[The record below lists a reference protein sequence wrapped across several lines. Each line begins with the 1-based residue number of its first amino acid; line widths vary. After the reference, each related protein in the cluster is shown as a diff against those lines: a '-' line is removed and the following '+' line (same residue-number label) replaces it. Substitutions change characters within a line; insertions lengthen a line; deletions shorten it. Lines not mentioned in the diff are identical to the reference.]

1 MLDQPGDSV
10 APAAAA
16 GRASPSRRG
25 PAETASPETGGA
37 AQVLSA
43 LRRRRLPL
51 AACILA
57 IPALAALALHRIV
70 PVYSASGTVL
80 YDDGTFAA
88 QELQSILRVDP
99 TTDAVMSSQAE
110 IARGLSIAERLT
122 ERLGLLR
129 NPEFNAALRPTGNAE
144 RAAAW
149 LRARLAALI
158 QPVAPAF
165 AASLRAAPP
174 PPDPASDRAAWRGTV
189 LAVQAALAVAT
200 LKSSRVL
207 EVSFASRD
215 PDLAARAAN
224 LAMQLYI
231 QDQLDRKI
239 EAVRR
244 ATVWLEGRVTE
255 LRAAVRANEDRIAS
269 FRAEHGLMQ
278 GARAGLDAERI
289 SRLNEDLLNAR
300 NETVAAQGRLDV
312 ARGRAGAGAGGTT
325 GGSAQAAIA
334 PNVVQARAQR
344 DQIAG
349 QLQGLAVHLGANH
362 PDTVSLR
369 SQLADADRSVT
380 AETGRVVAA
389 AEAELHADRTR
400 VAMLEDA
407 LRGAEAEQDRT
418 GAAQV
423 SLNAMQRDADA
434 ERTLLQSVQERL
446 QQTAQRTAIETP
458 DARIVSAALPPGE
471 PSYPRRTPM
480 MAAAAAAGVTS
491 GLMLVYLLEIAD
503 GTLRGGEDV
512 RLRLGLRCFA
522 LIPEVA
528 RRRLRGGRL
537 HDYVVDR
544 PLSPFAE
551 QVRALR
557 AGLWLG
563 RIRPRIVAVTA
574 ARPSEG
580 KTTVAI
586 ALARSAA
593 LAGERVVLL
602 DCDIRQPSVG
612 RAMGL
617 DAEAGLTDCLQGE
630 AGLDEVIR
638 RDEAT
643 GLSVIPSGGLEVN
656 ALSLFMSEAM
666 AALLQ
671 TLRQEY
677 DLILLDAPPAHAL
690 TDARVIAGMAEATL
704 LCVRW
709 RSTPLAVVR
718 HALDLLSEA
727 QASVIGAAL
736 TRVDVRAHV
745 RSGFA
750 DAEVYHPRYGGYFRS

>member
-1 MLDQPGDSV
+1 DSA

-25 PAETASPETGGA
+25 PAEAASLDQGGA
-37 AQVLSA
+37 AGILSA
-43 LRRRRLPL
+43 LRRRRLAL
-51 AACILA
+51 VACVVA
-57 IPALAALALHRIV
+57 IPALAALALHRIA
-70 PVYSASGTVL
+70 PVYSASGTML

-122 ERLGLLR
+122 ERLGLAR
-129 NPEFNAALRPTGNAE
+129 SPEFNAALRPKGTIE

-149 LRARLAALI
+149 LRTRLAGVLA
-158 QPVAPAF
+158 PVAPAF
-165 AASLRAAPP
+165 AATLRPAPP
-174 PPDPASDRAAWRGTV
+174 PADPAPDPAAWRGTV
-189 LAVQAALAVAT
+189 LAVQASLAVAT

-224 LAMQLYI
+224 MAMRLYI

-244 ATVWLEGRVTE
+244 ATAWLEGRVAE
-255 LRAAVRANEDRIAS
+255 LRAAVRTNEDRIAS

-300 NETVAAQGRLDV
+300 NETLAAQGRLDA
-312 ARGRAGAGAGGTT
+312 ARGRAG
-325 GGSAQAAIA
+325 GGSEQAAIA
-334 PNVVQARAQR
+334 PSVVQARAQR

-349 QLQGLAVHLGANH
+349 QLQGLAAHLGANH
-362 PDTVSLR
+362 PDTASLR
-369 SQLADADRSVT
+369 SQLANADRSVA
-380 AETGRVVAA
+380 AETRRIVAA
-389 AEAELHADRTR
+389 SEAELRADRTR

-458 DARIVSAALPPGE
+458 DARIVSAALPPSE
-471 PSYPRRTPM
+471 PSYPRRGPM

-503 GTLRGGEDV
+503 GTLRGGEDL

-537 HDYVVDR
+537 HDYVVDQ

-630 AGLDEVIR
+630 AALDDVIR

-643 GLSVIPSGGLEVN
+643 GLAVIPSGGLEVN

-709 RSTPLAVVR
+709 RSTPVPVVR
-718 HALDLLSEA
+718 HALDLLAEA
-727 QASVIGAAL
+727 QASVVGAAL
-736 TRVDVRAHV
+736 TR
-745 RSGFA
+745 
-750 DAEVYHPRYGGYFRS
+750 